1 VINCKQDNYTINVP
15 ATLSIN
21 AINKF
26 SDIIDSIDSNISNVI
41 RIDCS
46 RLIHVTSTHI
56 ALLWQARKQC
66 ENKSIEMHLE
76 QPTSGLIRALQ
87 ILDLDQFFT
96 YNNNFQNPDQ
106 TEIIPQNSLE
116 SFEDYSDVF
125 EANVGGIKKAV
136 ERFGKFLYQLELPEI
151 TRFDL
156 RTIFYEVA
164 FNISMHG
171 NQDGK
176 NEISF
181 TSNVSSR
188 RILME
193 FTDKGM
199 PFDPTSQI
207 TNLDPQEAAKNRQ
220 TRGFGLNL
228 IKRLTS
234 KISYNYRDNCENVLT
249 IEKIWSNDE

>member
-1 VINCKQDNYTINVP
+1 MINCNQDNYTINIP

-21 AINKF
+21 AINRF
-26 SDIIDSIDSNISNVI
+26 FNIFDSIDNNISNMI
-41 RIDCS
+41 QIDCS
-46 RLIHVTSTHI
+46 RLSHVTSTHI

-66 ENKSIEMHLE
+66 ENKNIEMHLE

-87 ILDLDQFFT
+87 VLDLDQFFT
-96 YNNNFQNPDQ
+96 YSNFQNPEQ

-125 EANVGGIKKAV
+125 ETKVGGIKKAV

-151 TRFDL
+151 TCFDL
-156 RTIFYEVA
+156 RTVFYEVA
-164 FNISMHG
+164 INISLHG

-176 NEISF
+176 SEISF

-188 RILME
+188 CIVME
-193 FTDKGM
+193 FTDKCM
-199 PFDPTSQI
+199 PFDPTSRI
-207 TNLDPQEAAKNRQ
+207 TNLDPQEAVKNRQ
-220 TRGFGLNL
+220 KRGYGLNL

-234 KISYNYRDNCENVLT
+234 KISYNYRNNCENVLT